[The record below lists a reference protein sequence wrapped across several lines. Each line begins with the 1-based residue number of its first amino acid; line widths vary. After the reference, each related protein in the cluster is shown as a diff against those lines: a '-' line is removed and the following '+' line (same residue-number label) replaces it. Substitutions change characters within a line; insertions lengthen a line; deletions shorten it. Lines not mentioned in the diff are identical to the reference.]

1 MIQKLYK
8 LKQSQLDQK
17 LMLKQQLEAKKFDI
31 DKKIDD
37 IDASLST
44 MGVQKFGAIGD
55 FKILAIHKNSMKYK
69 KSILQQDKRMMES
82 EINRYNNIIIEH
94 QKEVEKYNYLVKEQ
108 IKLKLKE
115 QRKQEEMIA
124 SEYVL
129 SKYSNKMVG

>member
-1 MIQKLYK
+1 VIQKLYK

-37 IDASLST
+37 IDSSLLT

>member
-31 DKKIDD
+31 DKNIND
-37 IDASLST
+37 IDNSLST

-69 KSILQQDKRMMES
+69 KSILQQDKKMMEN